1 MKIPHNLHENSVL
14 QMPQPRRRLTL
25 PVEIFNREFD
35 AKVLLS
41 CFAAERG
48 FSVIVGS
55 KREIHLKMDTLPRS
69 IYLAINLS
77 DRNIV
82 VDTLLNKLGHTIAG
96 GDEESIV
103 YSSPAAYIKEKLGSE
118 VFKKPEIFLAWGPEN
133 RHIWETH
140 SEYRGAPIYIT
151 GNPRIDLL
159 RPELRPFWE
168 VQTQDLRKRY
178 GRFILINTNYDRINN
193 HRPGKGEDLQTL
205 QAARANPSAV
215 SEDDLALAT
224 YHRDLFHS
232 FQTMASCIAHS
243 NPDHTI
249 VIRPHPSESKETWK
263 EATAGCSNVHV
274 VYEGNI
280 VPWLLAAQTVI
291 HNSCTTGL
299 ESYILGVP
307 VIAYRPMTSDRFDRK
322 LPNSLSQQAYNLDE
336 LQTLVNISVKGDYQP
351 DLSVSTT
358 QKNLIQQYI
367 ASLEGT
373 FASEKI
379 IEVLEQFD
387 DALSA
392 KPTAN
397 ISSYLTGK
405 TQAVWRRVKRQYN
418 ARFHMQKNN
427 RQERYQ
433 YLSHI
438 FPDIELRDVESRIE
452 NFRNILNRFQG
463 IHTRRIT
470 KGIFEVT
477 ATN

>member
-1 MKIPHNLHENSVL
+1 
-14 QMPQPRRRLTL
+14 
-25 PVEIFNREFD
+25 
-35 AKVLLS
+35 
-41 CFAAERG
+41 
-48 FSVIVGS
+48 
-55 KREIHLKMDTLPRS
+55 
-69 IYLAINLS
+69 
-77 DRNIV
+77 
-82 VDTLLNKLGHTIAG
+82 
-96 GDEESIV
+96 
-103 YSSPAAYIKEKLGSE
+103 
-118 VFKKPEIFLAWGPEN
+118 
-133 RHIWETH
+133 
-140 SEYRGAPIYIT
+140 
-151 GNPRIDLL
+151 
-159 RPELRPFWE
+159 
-168 VQTQDLRKRY
+168 
-178 GRFILINTNYDRINN
+178 
-193 HRPGKGEDLQTL
+193 
-205 QAARANPSAV
+205 
-215 SEDDLALAT
+215 
-224 YHRDLFHS
+224 
-232 FQTMASCIAHS
+232 MASCIAHS

-263 EATAGCSNVHV
+263 EATAGCSNIHV

>member
-1 MKIPHNLHENSVL
+1 
-14 QMPQPRRRLTL
+14 MPKPRRRLTL
-25 PVEIFNREFD
+25 PVEVYNREFD

-55 KREIHLKMDTLPRS
+55 KREIHHKMDSLPQS

-103 YSSPAAYIKEKLGSE
+103 YSSPEVYIKERVGHE
-118 VFKKPEIFLAWGPEN
+118 VFKKPKIFIAWGQEN

-140 SEYRGAPIYIT
+140 PEYLGAPIYIT

-159 RPELRPFWE
+159 RPELRPYWE
-168 VQTQDLRKRY
+168 AQTHELRKRY
-178 GRFILINTNYDRINN
+178 GQFILMNTNFDRINN

-205 QAARANPSAV
+205 QAAEANPSAV
-215 SEDDLALAT
+215 NEYDLALAT
-224 YHRDLFHS
+224 YHRDLFNK
-232 FQTMASCIAHS
+232 FRQMASTIAQS
-243 NPDHTI
+243 YPDHTI
-249 VIRPHPSESKETWK
+249 VIRPHPSERKETWK

-274 VYEGNI
+274 VFEGNI
-280 VPWLLAAQTVI
+280 VPWLLAAQVVI

-307 VIAYRPMTSDRFDRK
+307 VIAYRPMTSDRFDRT
-322 LPNSLSQQAYNLDE
+322 LPNNLSQQAFSLDE
-336 LQTLVNISVKGDYQP
+336 LQALVNTSVKGGYQP
-351 DLSVSTT
+351 DLNVSIT

-367 ASLEGT
+367 SSLEGA

-379 IEVLEQFD
+379 VEVLEQFD
-387 DALSA
+387 NTLIE
-392 KPTAN
+392 KPARH
-397 ISSYLTGK
+397 IPSYLIGK
-405 TQAVWRRVKRQYN
+405 TQALWRRIKREYN
-418 ARFHMQKNN
+418 ASFNMDKGN

-433 YLSHI
+433 YLNHI
-438 FPDIELRDVESRIE
+438 FPDIALRDVESRIE
-452 NFRNILNRFQG
+452 NFQRILKRFNG
-463 IHTRRIT
+463 IHAHSVT
-470 KGIFEVT
+470 KGIFEVVPT
-477 ATN
+477 D

>member
-1 MKIPHNLHENSVL
+1 
-14 QMPQPRRRLTL
+14 MPKPRRRLTL

-35 AKVLLS
+35 AKVLLA

-55 KREIHLKMDTLPRS
+55 KREIHHKMDSLPQS

-103 YSSPAAYIKEKLGSE
+103 YSSPEVYIKEKLGPE
-118 VFKKPEIFLAWGPEN
+118 VFKKPEIFLAWGQEN
-133 RHIWETH
+133 QGIWETH

-168 VQTQDLRKRY
+168 VQTQDLHKRY
-178 GRFILINTNYDRINN
+178 GQYILINTNFDRINN

-205 QAARANPSAV
+205 QAAEADPSAV
-215 SEDDLALAT
+215 NEYDLALAT
-224 YHRDLFHS
+224 YHRDLFHA
-232 FQTMASCIAHS
+232 FRQMASNIAQS
-243 NPDHTI
+243 YPDHTI
-249 VIRPHPSESKETWK
+249 VIRPHPSERKETWK

-274 VYEGNI
+274 VFEGNI
-280 VPWLLAAQTVI
+280 VPWLLAAQVVI

-307 VIAYRPMTSDRFDRK
+307 VIAYRPMTSDRFDRT
-322 LPNSLSQQAYNLDE
+322 LPNNLSQQAFSLDE
-336 LQTLVNISVKGDYQP
+336 LQTLVNNSVNGGYQP
-351 DLSVSTT
+351 DLNVLIT

-367 ASLEGT
+367 SSLEGT

-379 IEVLEQFD
+379 VEVLEQFD
-387 DALSA
+387 NKLIE
-392 KPTAN
+392 KPARH
-397 ISSYLTGK
+397 IPSYLTGK
-405 TQAVWRRVKRQYN
+405 IQAMWRRIKREYN
-418 ARFHMQKNN
+418 ASFNMDKGN

-433 YLSHI
+433 YLNHI
-438 FPDIELRDVESRIE
+438 FPDIALRDVESRIE
-452 NFRNILNRFQG
+452 NFQRILKRFKG
-463 IHTRRIT
+463 IHTRSVT
-470 KGIFEVT
+470 KGIFEVVST
-477 ATN
+477 D